1 MSSSN
6 RKSNGSAG
14 NGAGS
19 ERGSQMPA
27 FEQVFNGRRILLT
40 GSTGFLGKV
49 FLAMLMRWH
58 PEIDRVYLLIRGDRR
73 SSLNRFRREILD
85 SPVMTPV
92 REHFA
97 DKFDHYIEEKIVVV
111 PGDITND
118 GLIGDEAEPF
128 KPGSLDAVVHSAGLV
143 NFEAS
148 LEKAIEVN
156 TTGVANVIEFCR
168 KVGAAMMHVST
179 CYAAGVADGHRYE
192 DDLPENW
199 CPNGRKSF
207 RLEREI
213 RDALAAIARVES
225 ESRDQLRH
233 AEFLGHDDD
242 IGGSESPR
250 ESAVEHRRK
259 QWVEDR
265 LKEVGR
271 KRAQS
276 WGWPNTYSYTK
287 SLGEQLVLAERHHLD
302 VAVVRPAV
310 IESALRDPFPGWN
323 QGVNTS
329 APLTYLA
336 GRGYRFYPAK
346 AELVLDV
353 IPVDLAAHAMI
364 PILAALLLRKQK
376 PIYQLCTSDRNPLPM
391 RRLVELTALSNRR
404 EHRKDGGTMGWLAPH
419 LEAVVV
425 SQGTYDL
432 ASEKL
437 PRTLQQGAQF
447 ARSIL
452 GGENQ
457 RAKKIESAI
466 EKFKENTDLAREMVE
481 VYRPYIQELV
491 YTFHARNIRA
501 LYATLKPS
509 DAERH
514 PFRPDLIDWHDYWI
528 NIHLPGLRR
537 HIFPQLDLHTR
548 GRPKSLPRHRSLV
561 DMLDR
566 AADRYAS
573 QVAIIA
579 RRPSGEQSRITYRE
593 LRDKAR
599 RAALLLATRGIK
611 PGDRVLLIG
620 ENSPDWVL
628 GYFAILCAG
637 AVAVPLD
644 HLISAEE
651 LAPICKIAEP
661 SAALRSS
668 AVKSR
673 LGTAIADN
681 VPKIREFDLAEM
693 SRPFILRG
701 DATAP
706 AAPPERK
713 ALASIVFTSG
723 TTGAPKGVMLTH
735 ANFAAEV
742 AMLSRVFV
750 LGADDVVMSLLP
762 LHHTFEFTCGMLLP
776 LASGATIV
784 YPLEVDSKTLSRA
797 LADVR
802 PTALIGVPAV
812 WEAIHRRIVDQV
824 EARGPFFHAAFDNLR
839 DLNRRL
845 DANSGLN
852 FGSVVFRQVHS
863 ALGGRLKLAVSG
875 GSALP
880 HRVAD
885 FFNDIGIPLLEGY
898 GMTEA
903 APVLSVARPDESNKV
918 GAVGKPLNGV
928 EIKLVPETGPIGE
941 IVARG
946 PNVMAGYYRNE
957 AATDEVLMDGW
968 LHTGDL
974 GRFDDDGRLYIVGR
988 AKEVIVDSGGNNIYI
1003 EELEEAYGRS
1013 QYLKEMAV
1021 VGLKIGQGEQ
1031 VAALAVP
1038 AYARGESRRGVEDR
1052 LRGDFEQVARELS
1065 PHKRIRILR
1074 FTDAELPRT
1083 RTRKVKRSEV
1093 AATIRRMLEARPDD
1107 INASV
1112 ADSEV
1117 ESWLAEALTM
1127 VTPEPVSIT
1136 PATRLVEDL
1145 GLDSLALAEI
1155 GEIIGQRAGR
1165 DIAPEE
1171 VADLR
1176 TVADLQR
1183 IATQS
1188 GGSSRIRMPS
1198 YAKFA
1203 EPYTLALPA
1212 PLKWLGRSMV
1222 RGGERAIFDG
1232 WLKPKILG
1240 RGNIPANRNFI
1251 VVANHSS
1258 HLDFSL
1264 AGHALGAYG
1273 EDLRV
1278 LAAKDYFFNT
1288 PARRFLAANFTT
1300 LMPFDRE
1307 RAQLESL
1314 EDALDELANGRSV
1327 LMFPEGTRSVDGEIH
1342 EFKSGAGYLALHSR
1356 CDVVPLLIRGTH
1368 DVMGKGSLIPRRRP
1382 VEVRIGRAITAAE
1395 MRAAADSSE
1404 GAGAYR
1410 KLADRMRDAVVAL
1423 ARPGRQA
1430 VQREH
1435 VASETPAPVAA
1446 TESATNSEVVSSTP
1460 RHSHNRPRGHAK
1472 A

>member
-1 MSSSN
+1 
-6 RKSNGSAG
+6 
-14 NGAGS
+14 
-19 ERGSQMPA
+19 MPA
-27 FEQVFNGRRILLT
+27 LEQVLKGRRILLT
-40 GSTGFLGKV
+40 GATGFLGKV
-49 FLAMLMRWH
+49 FLAILLRWH
-58 PEIDRVYLLIRGDRR
+58 PEIERVYLLIRGDRR
-73 SSLNRFRREILD
+73 SSVGRFRREILD
-85 SPVMTPV
+85 SPVFAPL
-92 REHFA
+92 REHLGEE
-97 DKFDHYIEEKIVVV
+97 FDRYIEEKIVVV

-118 GLIGDEAEPF
+118 GLLGEEAKPF

-179 CYAAGVADGHRYE
+179 CYVAGSADGHRYE
-192 DDLPENW
+192 DDIPENW
-199 CPNGRKSF
+199 SPDGRKSF

-213 RDALAAIARVES
+213 RDALAAIERVQA

-233 AEFLGHDDD
+233 AEFRGDDGAAD
-242 IGGSESPR
+242 APR
-250 ESAVEHRRK
+250 ESALEHRRK
-259 QWVEDR
+259 QWVEER
-265 LKEVGR
+265 LKHVGR

-287 SLGEQLVLAERHHLD
+287 SLGEQLVLANRDMLN
-302 VAVVRPAV
+302 VTVVRPAV

-364 PILAALLLRKQK
+364 PILAALLLRKHK

-404 EHRKDGGTMGWLAPH
+404 EHRKDSGTMRWLGPH

-425 SQGTYDL
+425 SQNTYDL
-432 ASEKL
+432 ASDKVPQIL
-437 PRTLQQGAQF
+437 KQAAAF
-447 ARSIL
+447 ARSVV
-452 GGENQ
+452 GAENQ
-457 RAKKIESAI
+457 RAKKIESGI
-466 EKFKENTDLAREMVE
+466 DKFKENTDLARELVE

-491 YTFHARNIRA
+491 YTFHAGNIRA
-501 LYATLKPS
+501 LYATLKPA

-514 PFRPDLIDWHDYWI
+514 PFRPDLIDWRDYWI

-548 GRPKSLPRHRSLV
+548 GRAKSLPRHRSLV

-566 AADRYAS
+566 AADRNGSRIAM
-573 QVAIIA
+573 IA
-579 RRPSGEQSRITYRE
+579 RRPSGEQTQTTYRE
-593 LRDKAR
+593 LRDRAH

-637 AVAVPLD
+637 AIALPLD
-644 HLISAEE
+644 QLISIEE

-661 SAALRSS
+661 TAVLRSS
-668 AVKSR
+668 AVHKRFDSA
-673 LGTAIADN
+673 LGNAH
-681 VPKIREFDLAEM
+681 PKLIELDLAELA
-693 SRPFILRG
+693 RPFILRG
-701 DATAP
+701 DAKTP
-706 AAPPERK
+706 PAPPERK
-713 ALASIVFTSG
+713 ALASILFTSG
-723 TTGAPKGVMLTH
+723 STGAPKGVMLSH
-735 ANFAAEV
+735 GNFAAEI
-742 AMLSRVFV
+742 AMLSRVFS
-750 LGADDVVMSLLP
+750 LGADDVVLSLLP
-762 LHHTFEFTCGMLLP
+762 LHHAFEFTCGMLLP

-784 YPLEVDSKTLSRA
+784 YPLEVEAKTLSRT

-812 WEAIHRRIVDQV
+812 WEAVHRRIVDEV

-845 DANSGLN
+845 DTNSGLN
-852 FGSVVFRQVHS
+852 FGSIVFRQVHS
-863 ALGGRLKLAVSG
+863 ALGGRLRLAVSG

-880 HRVAD
+880 HRVAE

-898 GMTEA
+898 GLTEG
-903 APVLSVARPDESNKV
+903 APVLCVARPDEPLQV
-918 GAVGKPLNGV
+918 GAVGRPLNGV
-928 EIKLVPETGPIGE
+928 EIKLMPATGSIGE

-946 PNVMAGYYRNE
+946 PNIMAGYYRNE
-957 AATDEVLMDGW
+957 AATAEVLSDGW

-1003 EELEEAYGRS
+1003 EELEEIYGCS
-1013 QYLKEMAV
+1013 QYVKEMAV
-1021 VGLKIGQGEQ
+1021 VGLKVGQGEQ
-1031 VAALAVP
+1031 VAALVVP
-1038 AYARGESRRGVEDR
+1038 AYARGESRRAVEDR
-1052 LRGDFEQVARELS
+1052 LRSDFDKVARELS
-1065 PHKRIRILR
+1065 AYKRIRILR
-1074 FTDAELPRT
+1074 FNDAELPRT
-1083 RTRKVKRSEV
+1083 RTRKIKRADV
-1093 AATIRRMLEARPDD
+1093 AASLRRMLEVR
-1107 INASV
+1107 AS
-1112 ADSEV
+1112 AAEDTSNSEV
-1117 ESWLAEALTM
+1117 ETWLAEALALIAT
-1127 VTPEPVSIT
+1127 EPVNLT
-1136 PATRLVEDL
+1136 PATRLIEDL

-1155 GEIIGQRAGR
+1155 GELIGERASR
-1165 DIAPEE
+1165 QIAPEE
-1171 VADLR
+1171 IADLR
-1176 TVADLQR
+1176 TVEDLQLL
-1183 IATQS
+1183 AAQP
-1188 GGSSRIRMPS
+1188 GGNGRVRMPS

-1203 EPYTLALPA
+1203 EPYTVHLPS
-1212 PLKWLGRSMV
+1212 PLKWLGRFAV
-1222 RGGERAIFDG
+1222 RGAERAIFDG

-1264 AGHALGAYG
+1264 VGHALGAVG
-1273 EDLRV
+1273 DDLRV

-1288 PARRFLAANFTT
+1288 PARRFLAANFTSM
-1300 LMPFDRE
+1300 MPFDRE

-1314 EDALDELANGRSV
+1314 EDALAELAQGRSV
-1327 LMFPEGTRSVDGEIH
+1327 LMFPEGTRSADGVIH
-1342 EFKSGAGYLALHSR
+1342 EFKSGAGFLALRSG
-1356 CDVVPLLIRGTH
+1356 CDVLPVLIRGTH
-1368 DVMGKGSLIPRRRP
+1368 DVMGKGSLIPRRHP
-1382 VEVRIGRAITAAE
+1382 VEVRIGRAITASKLRE
-1395 MRAAADSSE
+1395 LAASSE

-1410 KLADRMRDAVVAL
+1410 KIADTMRSAVTAL
-1423 ARPGRQA
+1423 SGSR
-1430 VQREH
+1430 
-1435 VASETPAPVAA
+1435 SKLTPALK
-1446 TESATNSEVVSSTP
+1446 TETTDENGAQPAKQARAKIEPSPE
-1460 RHSHNRPRGHAK
+1460 RPRGHAK

>member
-6 RKSNGSAG
+6 GKRNGTATAR
-14 NGAGS
+14 NGAS
-19 ERGSQMPA
+19 SMPPL
-27 FEQVFNGRRILLT
+27 EQVFKGRRILLT
-40 GSTGFLGKV
+40 GATGFLGKV
-49 FLAMLMRWH
+49 FLSILLRSH
-58 PEIDRVYLLIRGDRR
+58 PELERVYLLIRGDRR
-73 SSLNRFRREILD
+73 SSVGRFRREILD
-85 SPVMTPV
+85 SPV
-92 REHFA
+92 FA
-97 DKFDHYIEEKIVVV
+97 PLRQHLGTGFDHYVDEKVVVV

-118 GLIGDEAEPF
+118 GLLGEEATPF

-148 LEKAIEVN
+148 LAKAIEVN

-168 KVGAAMMHVST
+168 KLGAAMMHVST
-179 CYAAGVADGHRYE
+179 CYVAGAADGHRYE
-192 DDLPENW
+192 DDIPENW
-199 CPNGRKSF
+199 SPDGRKSF

-213 RDALAAIARVES
+213 RDALAAIERVQA

-233 AEFLGHDDD
+233 AEFRGEDHDADA
-242 IGGSESPR
+242 PR

-259 QWVEDR
+259 QWVEER

-271 KRAQS
+271 KRAQT

-287 SLGEQLVLAERHHLD
+287 SLGEQLVLASRDQLE
-302 VAVVRPAV
+302 VTVVRPAI

-364 PILAALLLRKQK
+364 PILGALLSRKHK

-404 EHRKDGGTMGWLAPH
+404 EHRKEGGTMRWLGPH

-425 SQGTYDL
+425 SQNTYDL

-437 PRTLQQGAQF
+437 PQILKQAAAF
-447 ARSIL
+447 ARSVV
-452 GGENQ
+452 GEENQ
-457 RAKKIESAI
+457 SAKSIESGI
-466 EKFKENTDLAREMVE
+466 DRFKENTDLARELVE

-491 YTFHARNIRA
+491 YTFHASNIRA
-501 LYATLKPS
+501 LYSTLKPA

-548 GRPKSLPRHRSLV
+548 GRSKSLPRHRSLV

-566 AADRYAS
+566 AAERYGS
-573 QVAIIA
+573 RVAMIA
-579 RRPSGEQSRITYRE
+579 RRPSGEQTLTTYRE
-593 LRDKAR
+593 LRDRAH
-599 RAALLLATRGIK
+599 RAALLLATRGVK
-611 PGDRVLLIG
+611 PGARVLLIG

-637 AVAVPLD
+637 AIAVPLD
-644 HLISAEE
+644 QLISADE
-651 LAPICKIAEP
+651 LVPICKIAEP
-661 SAALRSS
+661 AAALRSS
-668 AVKSR
+668 AVHKR
-673 LGTAIADN
+673 LGSALGDAQA
-681 VPKIREFDLAEM
+681 KIIELDLAELA
-693 SRPFILRG
+693 RPFILRG
-701 DATAP
+701 DAKTP
-706 AAPPERK
+706 PAPPERK
-713 ALASIVFTSG
+713 ALASIMFTSG
-723 TTGAPKGVMLTH
+723 STGAPKGVMLSH

-750 LGADDVVMSLLP
+750 LGADDVVLSLLP
-762 LHHTFEFTCGMLLP
+762 LHHAFEFTCGMLLP

-784 YPLEVDSKTLSRA
+784 YPLEIDAKTLSRT

-812 WEAIHRRIVDQV
+812 WEAVHRRIVDEV

-852 FGSVVFRQVHS
+852 FGAIVFRQVHS
-863 ALGGRLKLAVSG
+863 ALGSRLRLAVSG
-875 GSALP
+875 GSPLP
-880 HRVAD
+880 HRVAE

-898 GMTEA
+898 GLTEA
-903 APVLSVARPDESNKV
+903 APVLSVARPDEPRQV
-918 GAVGKPLNGV
+918 GAVGRPLSRV
-928 EIKLVPETGPIGE
+928 EIKLMPSSGSIGE

-957 AATDEVLMDGW
+957 TATAEVLTDGW

-1003 EELEEAYGRS
+1003 EEIEEIYGRS
-1013 QYLKEMAV
+1013 QYVKEMAV
-1021 VGLKIGQGEQ
+1021 VGLRVGQGEQ
-1031 VAALAVP
+1031 VAALVVP
-1038 AYARGESRRGVEDR
+1038 AYARGESRRAVEDR
-1052 LRGDFEQVARELS
+1052 LRSDFDKVGGNLS
-1065 PHKRIRILR
+1065 AHKRIRILR

-1083 RTRKVKRSEV
+1083 RTRKIKRADV
-1093 AATIRRMLEARPDD
+1093 AATLRRMLDVRT
-1107 INASV
+1107 SV
-1112 ADSEV
+1112 ADAESSNSEV
-1117 ESWLAEALTM
+1117 ETWLAEALATIA
-1127 VTPEPVSIT
+1127 TEPVNIA
-1136 PATRLVEDL
+1136 PATRLIEDL

-1155 GEIIGQRAGR
+1155 GEIIGERASR
-1165 DIAPEE
+1165 EIAPEE
-1171 VADLR
+1171 IADLR
-1176 TVADLQR
+1176 TVADLQLL
-1183 IATQS
+1183 ATQA
-1188 GGSSRIRMPS
+1188 GGNGRPRMPS
-1198 YAKFA
+1198 YARFA
-1203 EPYTLALPA
+1203 EPYTPRLPA
-1212 PLKWLGRSMV
+1212 PLKWLGRFAV
-1222 RGGERAIFDG
+1222 RGAERAIFDG
-1232 WLKPKILG
+1232 WLKPRILG
-1240 RGNIPANRNFI
+1240 RGNIPRNRNFI

-1264 AGHALGAYG
+1264 VGYALGVIG
-1273 EDLRV
+1273 DDIRV

-1288 PARRFLAANFTT
+1288 PARRFLASNFTT
-1300 LMPFDRE
+1300 MMPFDRE

-1314 EDALDELANGRSV
+1314 EDALGELAQGRCV
-1327 LMFPEGTRSVDGEIH
+1327 LMFPEGTRSADGEIH
-1342 EFKSGAGYLALHSR
+1342 EFKSGAGFLALRSR
-1356 CDVVPLLIRGTH
+1356 CDVLPVLICGTH
-1368 DVMGKGSLIPRRRP
+1368 DVMGKGSLIPRRHP
-1382 VEVRIGRAITAAE
+1382 VEVRIGRAITANE
-1395 MRAAADSSE
+1395 LRELAASSE

-1410 KLADRMRDAVVAL
+1410 KISDMMRTAVTSLAGPRKKLTPASD
-1423 ARPGRQA
+1423 
-1430 VQREH
+1430 
-1435 VASETPAPVAA
+1435 SETAVSNGAEPVKHARA
-1446 TESATNSEVVSSTP
+1446 KSGRLPEA
-1460 RHSHNRPRGHAK
+1460 PRGHAK

>member
-1 MSSSN
+1 
-6 RKSNGSAG
+6 
-14 NGAGS
+14 
-19 ERGSQMPA
+19 MPA
-27 FEQVFNGRRILLT
+27 LEQVLKGRRILLT

-49 FLAMLMRWH
+49 FLAVLLRWH
-58 PEIDRVYLLIRGDRR
+58 PEIERVYLLIRGDRR
-73 SSLNRFRREILD
+73 SSVGRFRREILD
-85 SPVMTPV
+85 SPVFAPL
-92 REHFA
+92 REHLG
-97 DKFDHYIEEKIVVV
+97 DKFDRYIEDKVVVV

-118 GLIGDEAEPF
+118 GLLGEEARPF

-168 KVGAAMMHVST
+168 KLGAAMMHVST
-179 CYAAGVADGHRYE
+179 CYVAGSADGHRYE
-192 DDLPENW
+192 DDIPENW
-199 CPNGRKSF
+199 SPSGRKSF

-213 RDALAAIARVES
+213 SDALAAIQRVQA

-233 AEFLGHDDD
+233 AEFHDHDGD
-242 IGGSESPR
+242 ADAPR
-250 ESAVEHRRK
+250 ESAIEHRRK
-259 QWVEDR
+259 QWVEER
-265 LKEVGR
+265 LKDVGC
-271 KRAQS
+271 KRAQT

-287 SLGEQLVLAERHHLD
+287 SLGEQLVLAHRDKLD
-302 VAVVRPAV
+302 VAVVRPAI

-346 AELVLDV
+346 ADLVLDV

-364 PILAALLLRKQK
+364 PILGALLSRKHK

-404 EHRKDGGTMGWLAPH
+404 EHRKDGGTMRWLGPH

-425 SQGTYDL
+425 SQNTYDL
-432 ASEKL
+432 ASETL
-437 PRTLQQGAQF
+437 PQILKQAAAF
-447 ARSIL
+447 ARSVV
-452 GGENQ
+452 GEENQ
-457 RAKKIESAI
+457 RAKKIEAEI
-466 EKFKENTDLAREMVE
+466 DKFKENTDLARELVE

-491 YTFHARNIRA
+491 YTFHASNIRA
-501 LYATLKPS
+501 LYASLKPA

-548 GRPKSLPRHRSLV
+548 GRAKSLPRHRSLV

-566 AADRYAS
+566 AADRYGS
-573 QVAIIA
+573 RVAMIA
-579 RRPSGEQSRITYRE
+579 RRPSGEQTQTTYRE
-593 LRDKAR
+593 LRDRAH

-637 AVAVPLD
+637 AIAVPLD
-644 HLISAEE
+644 QLISAEE
-651 LAPICKIAEP
+651 LAPIWKIAEP
-661 SAALRSS
+661 AAVLRSN
-668 AVKSR
+668 AVHKR
-673 LGTAIADN
+673 LGSTLGDAH
-681 VPKIREFDLAEM
+681 PKLIELDLAELA
-693 SRPFILRG
+693 RPFILRG
-701 DATAP
+701 DAKTP
-706 AAPPERK
+706 PAPPERK
-713 ALASIVFTSG
+713 ALASILFTSG
-723 TTGAPKGVMLTH
+723 STGAPKGVMLSH
-735 ANFAAEV
+735 ANFAAEI

-750 LGADDVVMSLLP
+750 LGADDVVLSLLP
-762 LHHTFEFTCGMLLP
+762 LHHAFEFTCGMLLP

-784 YPLEVDSKTLSRA
+784 YPLEVDAKTLSRT

-812 WEAIHRRIVDQV
+812 WEAVHRRIVDEV

-845 DANSGLN
+845 DTNSGLN
-852 FGSVVFRQVHS
+852 FGSIVFRQVHS
-863 ALGGRLKLAVSG
+863 ALGGRLRLAVSG

-880 HRVAD
+880 HRVAE

-898 GMTEA
+898 GLTEG
-903 APVLSVARPDESNKV
+903 APVLSTARPDEPLQV
-918 GAVGKPLNGV
+918 GSVGRPLNGV
-928 EIKLVPETGPIGE
+928 EIKLAPATGSIGE
-941 IVARG
+941 IVAHG

-957 AATDEVLMDGW
+957 AATAEVLRDGW

-974 GRFDDDGRLYIVGR
+974 GRFDDEGRLYIVGR

-1003 EELEEAYGRS
+1003 EELEEVYGRS
-1013 QYLKEMAV
+1013 EFVKEMAV
-1021 VGLKIGQGEQ
+1021 VGLKVGQGEQ
-1031 VAALAVP
+1031 VAALVVP
-1038 AYARGESRRGVEDR
+1038 AYARGESRRAVEDR
-1052 LRGDFEQVARELS
+1052 LRSDFDKVARELS
-1065 PHKRIRILR
+1065 AHKRIRILR

-1083 RTRKVKRSEV
+1083 RTRKIKRTDVS
-1093 AATIRRMLEARPDD
+1093 AILRRMLDVRASDVNKETD
-1107 INASV
+1107 NAS
-1112 ADSEV
+1112 SEV
-1117 ESWLAEALTM
+1117 ETWLAEALTSIA
-1127 VTPEPVSIT
+1127 TEPINIT
-1136 PATRLVEDL
+1136 PATRLIEDL

-1155 GEIIGQRAGR
+1155 GELIGQRASR
-1165 DIAPEE
+1165 EIAPEE
-1171 VADLR
+1171 FADLR
-1176 TVADLQR
+1176 TVADLQLL
-1183 IATQS
+1183 ASQP
-1188 GGSSRIRMPS
+1188 GGNGRPRMPS

-1203 EPYTLALPA
+1203 EPYTVRLPA
-1212 PLKWLGRSMV
+1212 PLKWLGRFAV
-1222 RGGERAIFDG
+1222 RGAERAIFDG

-1264 AGHALGAYG
+1264 VGYALGAIG
-1273 EDLRV
+1273 DDIRV

-1288 PARRFLAANFTT
+1288 PARRFLATNFTSM
-1300 LMPFDRE
+1300 MPFDRE

-1314 EDALDELANGRSV
+1314 EDALAELAQGRSV
-1327 LMFPEGTRSVDGEIH
+1327 LMFPEGTRSADGEIH
-1342 EFKSGAGYLALHSR
+1342 EFKSGAGFLALRSR
-1356 CDVVPLLIRGTH
+1356 CDVLPVLIRGTH
-1368 DVMGKGSLIPRRRP
+1368 DVMGKGSLVPRRHP
-1382 VEVRIGRAITAAE
+1382 VEVRIGRVIAASKLRE
-1395 MRAAADSSE
+1395 IAQSSE

-1410 KLADRMRDAVVAL
+1410 NIADLMRSAVIALSGRRKSFPLTSDTDAA
-1423 ARPGRQA
+1423 
-1430 VQREH
+1430 
-1435 VASETPAPVAA
+1435 
-1446 TESATNSEVVSSTP
+1446 VSSDIQPATQS
-1460 RHSHNRPRGHAK
+1460 RAKIDHSPGLPRGRAK

>member
-1 MSSSN
+1 MSSSKGK
-6 RKSNGSAG
+6 R
-14 NGAGS
+14 NGAA
-19 ERGSQMPA
+19 MPA
-27 FEQVFNGRRILLT
+27 LEQVFNSRRILLT
-40 GSTGFLGKV
+40 GATGFLGKV
-49 FLAMLMRWH
+49 FLALLLRWH
-58 PEIDRVYLLIRGDRR
+58 PEIERVHLLIRGDRR
-73 SSLNRFRREILD
+73 SSVGRFRREILD
-85 SPVMTPV
+85 SPVFAPL
-92 REHFA
+92 REHLG
-97 DKFDHYIEEKIVVV
+97 DKFDRYIEEKIVVV
-111 PGDITND
+111 PGDITNQ
-118 GLIGDEAEPF
+118 GLLGEEAKPF

-156 TTGVANVIEFCR
+156 TTGVANVIEFCG

-179 CYAAGVADGHRYE
+179 CYVAGIADGHRYE
-192 DDLPENW
+192 DDIPQDW
-199 CPNGRKSF
+199 CPNSRKSF

-213 RDALAAIARVES
+213 RDALAAVERVQA

-233 AEFLGHDDD
+233 AEFRGDEDDD
-242 IGGSESPR
+242 GNPR

-259 QWVEDR
+259 QWLEER
-265 LKEVGR
+265 LKDVGR

-287 SLGEQLVLAERHHLD
+287 SLGEQLVLANRATLD
-302 VAVVRPAV
+302 VTVVRPAV

-364 PILAALLLRKQK
+364 PILAALLSRKHK

-404 EHRKDGGTMGWLAPH
+404 EHRKDGGTMRWLGPH

-425 SQGTYDL
+425 SQSTYDL
-432 ASEKL
+432 ASNTV
-437 PRTLQQGAQF
+437 PRVLKQVAEF
-447 ARSIL
+447 ARSVV
-452 GGENQ
+452 GEENQ
-457 RAKKIESAI
+457 RAKKIQAEI
-466 EKFKENTDLAREMVE
+466 DKFKENTDLARELVE

-491 YTFHARNIRA
+491 YTFHSANIRA
-501 LYATLKPS
+501 LYATLKPA

-514 PFRPDLIDWHDYWI
+514 PFRPDLIDWRDYWI

-548 GRPKSLPRHRSLV
+548 GRTKSLPRHRSLV

-566 AADRYAS
+566 AADRYGS
-573 QVAIIA
+573 RVAMIA
-579 RRPSGEQSRITYRE
+579 RRPSGEQTQTTYRE
-593 LRDKAR
+593 LRDKAH

-637 AVAVPLD
+637 AIAVPLD
-644 HLISAEE
+644 QLISVEE

-661 SAALRSS
+661 AAALRSS
-668 AVKSR
+668 AVYKR
-673 LGTAIADN
+673 LGSTLKDAH
-681 VPKIREFDLAEM
+681 PKLIEIDLGELA
-693 SRPFILRG
+693 RPFILRG
-701 DATAP
+701 DAKTP

-713 ALASIVFTSG
+713 ALASILFTSG
-723 TTGAPKGVMLTH
+723 STGAPKGVMLSH
-735 ANFAAEV
+735 ANFAAEI

-750 LGADDVVMSLLP
+750 LGADDVVLSLLP
-762 LHHTFEFTCGMLLP
+762 LHHAFEFTCGMLLP

-784 YPLEVDSKTLSRA
+784 YPLEVDAKTLSRT

-812 WEAIHRRIVDQV
+812 WEAVHRRIVDEV

-852 FGSVVFRQVHS
+852 FGSLVFRQVHS
-863 ALGGRLKLAVSG
+863 ALGGRLRLAVSG

-880 HRVAD
+880 HRVAE

-898 GMTEA
+898 GLTEG
-903 APVLSVARPDESNKV
+903 APVLAVARPGEPLQV
-918 GAVGKPLNGV
+918 GAVGRPLNGV
-928 EIKLVPETGPIGE
+928 EIKLMPATGLIGE
-941 IVARG
+941 IIAHG

-957 AATDEVLMDGW
+957 AATAEVLRDGW

-974 GRFDDDGRLYIVGR
+974 GRFDDDGRLYVVGR

-1003 EELEEAYGRS
+1003 EELEEIYGRS
-1013 QYLKEMAV
+1013 EYVKEMAV
-1021 VGLKIGQGEQ
+1021 VGLKVGQGEQ
-1031 VAALAVP
+1031 VAALIVP
-1038 AYARGESRRGVEDR
+1038 AYSRGESRRAVEDR
-1052 LRGDFEQVARELS
+1052 LRSDFDKVAVDLS
-1065 PHKRIRILR
+1065 THKRIRILR

-1083 RTRKVKRSEV
+1083 RTRKIKRADVV
-1093 AATIRRMLEARPDD
+1093 ATLRRMLDVRTID
-1107 INASV
+1107 
-1112 ADSEV
+1112 ADADSTNSEV
-1117 ESWLAEALTM
+1117 ETWLAEALAS
-1127 VTPEPVSIT
+1127 VTSEPMNIT
-1136 PATRLVEDL
+1136 PATRLIEDL

-1155 GEIIGQRAGR
+1155 GELIRERASR

-1171 VADLR
+1171 IGDMR
-1176 TVADLQR
+1176 TVADLQLL
-1183 IATQS
+1183 ATQP
-1188 GGSSRIRMPS
+1188 GGNGRPRMPS
-1198 YAKFA
+1198 YAKFS
-1203 EPYTLALPA
+1203 EPYTVHLPA
-1212 PLKWLGRSMV
+1212 PLKWLGRFAV
-1222 RGGERAIFDG
+1222 RGAERAIFDG
-1232 WLKPKILG
+1232 WLKPKVLG

-1264 AGHALGAYG
+1264 VGYALGAIG
-1273 EDLRV
+1273 DDIRV

-1288 PARRFLAANFTT
+1288 PARRFLASNFTS

-1314 EDALDELANGRSV
+1314 EDALAELAQGRSV
-1327 LMFPEGTRSVDGEIH
+1327 LMFPEGTRSADGEIH
-1342 EFKSGAGYLALHSR
+1342 EFKSGAGFLALRSR
-1356 CDVVPLLIRGTH
+1356 CDVLPVLIRGTH
-1368 DVMGKGSLIPRRRP
+1368 DVMGKGSLVPRCHP
-1382 VEVRIGRAITAAE
+1382 VEVRIGRAITASELRELAK
-1395 MRAAADSSE
+1395 SSE

-1410 KLADRMRDAVVAL
+1410 KIADLMRASVIAL
-1423 ARPGRQA
+1423 SGS
-1430 VQREH
+1430 H
-1435 VASETPAPVAA
+1435 SKLTPAIEMDTA
-1446 TESATNSEVVSSTP
+1446 TANDAKPAKQARAKIDRSAE
-1460 RHSHNRPRGHAK
+1460 HPRGHAK

>member
-1 MSSSN
+1 MSSN
-6 RKSNGSAG
+6 NGKR
-14 NGAGS
+14 NGTA
-19 ERGSQMPA
+19 MPA
-27 FEQVFNGRRILLT
+27 LEQVLKGRRILLT

-49 FLAMLMRWH
+49 FLAILLRWH
-58 PEIDRVYLLIRGDRR
+58 PEIERVYLLIRGDRR
-73 SSLNRFRREILD
+73 SSTGRFRREILD
-85 SPVMTPV
+85 SPVFAPL
-92 REHFA
+92 REHLG
-97 DKFDHYIEEKIVVV
+97 DKFDRYIEEKIVVV
-111 PGDITND
+111 PGDITNQ
-118 GLIGDEAEPF
+118 GLLAEEAKPF

-156 TTGVANVIEFCR
+156 TTGVANVIEFCG

-179 CYAAGVADGHRYE
+179 CYVAGIADGHRYE
-192 DDLPENW
+192 DDLPEDW

-213 RDALAAIARVES
+213 RDALAAVERVQA
-225 ESRDQLRH
+225 ESRDQRRH
-233 AEFLGHDDD
+233 AEFRGDEDDD
-242 IGGSESPR
+242 SNPR
-250 ESAVEHRRK
+250 ETAVEHRRK
-259 QWVEDR
+259 QWLEGR
-265 LKEVGR
+265 LKAVGR
-271 KRAQS
+271 KRAKS

-287 SLGEQLVLAERHHLD
+287 SLGEQLVLASRDTLD

-364 PILAALLLRKQK
+364 PILAALLSRKHK

-404 EHRKDGGTMGWLAPH
+404 EHRKDGGMMRWLGPH

-425 SQGTYDL
+425 SQNTYDL
-432 ASEKL
+432 ASNTVPQVLK
-437 PRTLQQGAQF
+437 QAAAF
-447 ARSIL
+447 ARSVV
-452 GGENQ
+452 GEENQ
-457 RAKKIESAI
+457 RAKKIEAGI
-466 EKFKENTDLAREMVE
+466 GKFKENTDLARELVE

-491 YTFHARNIRA
+491 YTFHGANIRA
-501 LYATLKPS
+501 LYSTLKPA
-509 DAERH
+509 DVERH

-548 GRPKSLPRHRSLV
+548 GRTKSLPRHRSLV

-566 AADRYAS
+566 AAERYGS
-573 QVAIIA
+573 RVAMIA
-579 RRPSGEQSRITYRE
+579 RRPSGEQTQTTYRE
-593 LRDKAR
+593 LRDKAH

-644 HLISAEE
+644 QLISVEE
-651 LAPICKIAEP
+651 LAPIYKIAEP
-661 SAALRSS
+661 AAALRSS
-668 AVKSR
+668 AVHKR
-673 LGTAIADN
+673 LGSTLKDAHTKLIE
-681 VPKIREFDLAEM
+681 IDLGELA
-693 SRPFILRG
+693 RPFILRG
-701 DATAP
+701 DAKTP
-706 AAPPERK
+706 LAPPERK
-713 ALASIVFTSG
+713 ALASILFTSG
-723 TTGAPKGVMLTH
+723 STGAPKGVMLSH
-735 ANFAAEV
+735 ANFAAEI

-750 LGADDVVMSLLP
+750 LGADDIVLSLLP
-762 LHHTFEFTCGMLLP
+762 LHHAFEFTCGMLLP
-776 LASGATIV
+776 IASGATIV
-784 YPLEVDSKTLSRA
+784 YPLEVDAKTLSRT

-812 WEAIHRRIVDQV
+812 WEAVHRRIVDEV
-824 EARGPFFHAAFDNLR
+824 EGRGPFFHAAFDNLR

-852 FGSVVFRQVHS
+852 FGSIVFRQVHS
-863 ALGGRLKLAVSG
+863 ALGGRLRLAVSG

-880 HRVAD
+880 HRVAE

-898 GMTEA
+898 GLTEG
-903 APVLSVARPDESNKV
+903 APVLAVARPDEPLRV
-918 GAVGKPLNGV
+918 GSVGRPLNGV
-928 EIKLVPETGPIGE
+928 EIKLMPATGSIGE
-941 IVARG
+941 IVAHG

-957 AATDEVLMDGW
+957 AATAEVLRDGW

-974 GRFDDDGRLYIVGR
+974 GRFDDDGRLYVVGR

-1003 EELEEAYGRS
+1003 EELEEIYGRS
-1013 QYLKEMAV
+1013 EYVKEMAV
-1021 VGLKIGQGEQ
+1021 VGLKVGQGEQ
-1031 VAALAVP
+1031 VAALVVP
-1038 AYARGESRRGVEDR
+1038 AYSRGESRRAVEDR
-1052 LRGDFEQVARELS
+1052 LRSDFDKVALELS
-1065 PHKRIRILR
+1065 AHKRIRILR

-1083 RTRKVKRSEV
+1083 RTRKIKRADVV
-1093 AATIRRMLEARPDD
+1093 ATLRRMLDVR
-1107 INASV
+1107 ASD
-1112 ADSEV
+1112 ADANSANSEV
-1117 ESWLAEALTM
+1117 ETWLAEALASVST
-1127 VTPEPVSIT
+1127 EPVNIT
-1136 PATRLVEDL
+1136 PAPRLIEDL

-1155 GEIIGQRAGR
+1155 GELIGERASR

-1171 VADLR
+1171 IGDLR
-1176 TVADLQR
+1176 TVADLQLL
-1183 IATQS
+1183 ATQP
-1188 GGSSRIRMPS
+1188 GGNGRSRMPS

-1203 EPYTLALPA
+1203 EPYVPRLPA
-1212 PLKWLGRSMV
+1212 PLKWLGRFAV
-1222 RGGERAIFDG
+1222 RGASQAIFDG

-1240 RGNIPANRNFI
+1240 RGRMPANRNFI

-1264 AGHALGAYG
+1264 VGYALGAVG
-1273 EDLRV
+1273 DDIRV
-1278 LAAKDYFFNT
+1278 LAARDYFFNT
-1288 PARRFLAANFTT
+1288 PARRFLASNFTS

-1314 EDALDELANGRSV
+1314 EDALAELAQGRSV
-1327 LMFPEGTRSVDGEIH
+1327 LMFPEGTRSADGEIH
-1342 EFKSGAGYLALHSR
+1342 EFKSGAGFLALRSR
-1356 CDVVPLLIRGTH
+1356 CDVLPVLIRGTH
-1368 DVMGKGSLIPRRRP
+1368 DVMGKGSLVPRRHP
-1382 VEVRIGRAITAAE
+1382 VEVRIGRAITGSELREVAE
-1395 MRAAADSSE
+1395 SSE

-1410 KLADRMRDAVVAL
+1410 KIADLMRTSVIAL
-1423 ARPGRQA
+1423 SGSR
-1430 VQREH
+1430 
-1435 VASETPAPVAA
+1435 SKLTPAIEMDTA
-1446 TESATNSEVVSSTP
+1446 TANGAKPAKRARAKIDRSAEV
-1460 RHSHNRPRGHAK
+1460 PRGHAK

>member
-1 MSSSN
+1 
-6 RKSNGSAG
+6 
-14 NGAGS
+14 
-19 ERGSQMPA
+19 MPA
-27 FEQVFNGRRILLT
+27 LEQVLRGRRILLT
-40 GSTGFLGKV
+40 GATGFLGKV
-49 FLAMLMRWH
+49 FLALLLRWH
-58 PEIDRVYLLIRGDRR
+58 PEIERVYLLIRGDRR
-73 SSLNRFRREILD
+73 SSVGRFRREILD
-85 SPVMTPV
+85 SPVFAPL
-92 REHFA
+92 REHLG
-97 DKFDHYIEEKIVVV
+97 DKFDRYIDEKIVVV

-118 GLIGDEAEPF
+118 GLLGEEAKPF

-168 KVGAAMMHVST
+168 KLGAAMMHVST
-179 CYAAGVADGHRYE
+179 CYVAGSADGHRYE
-192 DDLPENW
+192 DDIPDDW

-213 RDALAAIARVES
+213 RDALAAIQRVQS

-233 AEFLGHDDD
+233 AEFRGDEDDA
-242 IGGSESPR
+242 GSSR

-259 QWVEDR
+259 QWVEER
-265 LKEVGR
+265 LKYVGR
-271 KRAQS
+271 VRAQS

-287 SLGEQLVLAERHHLD
+287 SLGEQLMLANRDTLD
-302 VAVVRPAV
+302 VTVVRPAV

-346 AELVLDV
+346 AKLVLDV

-364 PILAALLLRKQK
+364 PILAALLSRKHK

-404 EHRKDGGTMGWLAPH
+404 EHRKDGGTMRWLGPH

-425 SQGTYDL
+425 SQSTYDL
-432 ASEKL
+432 ASSTVPKIL
-437 PRTLQQGAQF
+437 KQAAAF
-447 ARSIL
+447 ARSVV
-452 GGENQ
+452 GDENR
-457 RAKKIESAI
+457 RAKNIESAI
-466 EKFKENTDLAREMVE
+466 DKFKENTDLARELVE

-491 YTFHARNIRA
+491 YTFHASNIRA
-501 LYATLKPS
+501 LYASLEPV

-514 PFRPDLIDWHDYWI
+514 PFRPDLIDWRDYWI

-537 HIFPQLDLHTR
+537 HIFPQLDLHAR
-548 GRPKSLPRHRSLV
+548 GRPKSLPRHRTLV

-566 AADRYAS
+566 AADRYGSRPAM
-573 QVAIIA
+573 VA
-579 RRPSGEQSRITYRE
+579 RRPSGEQTLTTYRE
-593 LRDKAR
+593 LRDRVR

-620 ENSPDWVL
+620 DNSPDWVL

-637 AVAVPLD
+637 AIAVPLD
-644 HLISAEE
+644 QLISAEE

-661 SAALRSS
+661 AAALRSS
-668 AVKSR
+668 AVHKR
-673 LGTAIADN
+673 LGSALGDAH
-681 VPKIREFDLAEM
+681 PKLIELDLAELA
-693 SRPFILRG
+693 RPFILRG
-701 DATAP
+701 DAKTP
-706 AAPPERK
+706 PAPPERK
-713 ALASIVFTSG
+713 ALASILFTSG
-723 TTGAPKGVMLTH
+723 STGAPKGVMLTH
-735 ANFAAEV
+735 GNFAAEV

-750 LGADDVVMSLLP
+750 LGADDVVLSLLP
-762 LHHTFEFTCGMLLP
+762 LHHAFEFTCGMLLP

-784 YPLEVDSKTLSRA
+784 YPLEVDAKTLSRT

-812 WEAIHRRIVDQV
+812 WEAVHRRIVDQV

-845 DANSGLN
+845 DAKSGLN
-852 FGSVVFRQVHS
+852 FGVIVFRQVHS
-863 ALGGRLKLAVSG
+863 ALGGRLRLAVSG

-880 HRVAD
+880 HRVAE

-898 GMTEA
+898 GLTEA
-903 APVLSVARPDESNKV
+903 APVLSVARPDEPLQV
-918 GAVGKPLNGV
+918 GAVGRPLNGV
-928 EIKLVPETGPIGE
+928 ELKLMPATGSIGE
-941 IVARG
+941 IVAHG

-957 AATDEVLMDGW
+957 AATAEVLIDGW

-974 GRFDDDGRLYIVGR
+974 GRLDDDGRLYIVGR

-1003 EELEEAYGRS
+1003 EELEEIYGRS
-1013 QYLKEMAV
+1013 QYVKEMAV
-1021 VGLKIGQGEQ
+1021 VGLKVGQGEQ
-1031 VAALAVP
+1031 VAALVVP
-1038 AYARGESRRGVEDR
+1038 AYSRGESRRAVEDR
-1052 LRGDFEQVARELS
+1052 LRSDFDQVARDLS
-1065 PHKRIRILR
+1065 AHKRIRILR

-1083 RTRKVKRSEV
+1083 RTRKIKRADV
-1093 AATIRRMLEARPDD
+1093 AAMLRRMLDVSAREVVVDTANP
-1107 INASV
+1107 
-1112 ADSEV
+1112 EV
-1117 ESWLAEALTM
+1117 ETWLAEALASVAT
-1127 VTPEPVSIT
+1127 EPVNIT
-1136 PATRLVEDL
+1136 PATRLIEDL

-1155 GEIIGQRAGR
+1155 GELIGERASR
-1165 DIAPEE
+1165 EIAPEE
-1171 VADLR
+1171 IADLR
-1176 TVADLQR
+1176 TVADLQLLAAQPR
-1183 IATQS
+1183 SVS
-1188 GGSSRIRMPS
+1188 GRHRMPS

-1203 EPYTLALPA
+1203 EPYTPRLPA
-1212 PLKWLGRSMV
+1212 PLKWLGRFAV
-1222 RGGERAIFDG
+1222 RGAERAIFDG

-1240 RGNIPANRNFI
+1240 RGNVPANRNFI

-1264 AGHALGAYG
+1264 VGYALGAIG

-1288 PARRFLAANFTT
+1288 PARRFLASNFTS

-1314 EDALDELANGRSV
+1314 EDALAELARGRSV
-1327 LMFPEGTRSVDGEIH
+1327 LMFPEGTRSPDGEIH
-1342 EFKSGAGYLALHSR
+1342 EFKSGAGYLALRSR
-1356 CDVVPLLIRGTH
+1356 CDVLPVLIRGTH
-1368 DVMGKGSLIPRRRP
+1368 DVMGKGSLVPRRHP
-1382 VEVRIGRAITAAE
+1382 VEVRIGRAI
-1395 MRAAADSSE
+1395 AAARLHEVAESSE

-1410 KLADRMRDAVVAL
+1410 KIADLMRTAVITLSGSPPKLPLTFDATTA
-1423 ARPGRQA
+1423 
-1430 VQREH
+1430 
-1435 VASETPAPVAA
+1435 ASNGAAPVKHA
-1446 TESATNSEVVSSTP
+1446 
-1460 RHSHNRPRGHAK
+1460 HSGTARSPDLPRGHAK